1 MALSGL
7 RTLVAVRL
15 FSVSVIGTMS
25 GGNERRTLSR
35 SATWGMGDPIE
46 EIIHATRAGITLL
59 QKKMELKRRERKL
72 KNSRRWAKFLHEK

>member
-15 FSVSVIGTMS
+15 FSVSVIGNMS

-59 QKKMELKRRERKL
+59 QKK
-72 KNSRRWAKFLHEK
+72 NGDEKKGKKTQK

>member
-1 MALSGL
+1 
-7 RTLVAVRL
+7 
-15 FSVSVIGTMS
+15 
-25 GGNERRTLSR
+25 
-35 SATWGMGDPIE
+35 MGDPIE